1 MAMKK
6 AGSSVTQPQEIP
18 VGATGVTA
26 VTQEQMIAV
35 AAYFRAE
42 QRGFSPGQE
51 VDDWLQA
58 EKEIASRASCGGC
71 GA

>member
-1 MAMKK
+1 MAKKK
-6 AGSSVTQPQEIP
+6 ADSKVALEIP
-18 VGATGVTA
+18 VIDTRDTA
-26 VTQEQMIAV
+26 ELQEQMIAV

-58 EKEIASRASCGGC
+58 EKEIASRATGRGS